1 MIRAASGRCAEVSDG
16 TVTITSKDKK
26 TGQVS
31 QTVFSCDTIVT
42 AVGYKA
48 NKSLYEKLKA
58 AGANVYQ
65 IGDCKEIGK
74 VLDAVRQANNLA
86 ALINGYEIPMP

>member
-1 MIRAASGRCAEVSDG
+1 MTNA
-16 TVTITSKDKK
+16 KDKK
-26 TGQVS
+26 TGEVS
-31 QTVFSCDTIVT
+31 KTVLPCDTIVT
-42 AVGYKA
+42 AVGYKS
-48 NKSLYEKLKA
+48 NSSLYEKLKA

-65 IGDCKEIGK
+65 IGDAREIGK